1 MWRTQTL
8 KKLKGHIRKELTAI
22 GLAQIMQLLILSRS
36 FSRIK
41 VWSDDSS
48 SARRS
53 HLQTLQDET
62 PDTLPYLLEEEV
74 ADVIRSLTLALP
86 DASFGEA

>member
-1 MWRTQTL
+1 
-8 KKLKGHIRKELTAI
+8 
-22 GLAQIMQLLILSRS
+22 
-36 FSRIK
+36 